1 MFSDAGNYFV
11 DVGLRVAENERV
23 VDIHDYVCR
32 FRRCD
37 AVEEAVV
44 EGGHIVPFCEKSGL
58 VVEVEDSSGVW

>member
-1 MFSDAGNYFV
+1 MLSDAGNYCV
-11 DVGLRVAENERV
+11 DVGLRVAENKLI
-23 VDIHDYVCR
+23 VDVHDYIFR

-44 EGGHIVPFCEKSGL
+44 EDGHVVTFCEKSGL